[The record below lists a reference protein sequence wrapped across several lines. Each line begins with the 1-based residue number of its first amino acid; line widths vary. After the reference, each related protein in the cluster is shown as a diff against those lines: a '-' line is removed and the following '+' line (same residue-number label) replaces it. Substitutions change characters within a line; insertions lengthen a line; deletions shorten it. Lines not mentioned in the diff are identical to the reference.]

1 MYRAEPSEPHRAS
14 RRVAGL
20 CFALT
25 ALAAPALAQ
34 YEEPPTGKPA
44 NHAVETPADRVK
56 QLMPEFERRRDAIN
70 AELSRLAESPARG
83 DDAWANEWVGEYSCG
98 LTGVTTIISLAP
110 RSGIV
115 CIREGC
121 YSTWEVNTGDIILA
135 DATGVSLKLADQPKP
150 SPLQSLDSEMYFV
163 RWGERRY
170 LIARSKLEEFCN
182 AYNAGALAKR
192 DFWVYP
198 LHRDDR
204 DKKTP
209 TTPPNIAA
217 EFAGLLLTD
226 PIDAGVVKVSDVST
240 KRLES
245 GEIVMHGTITLD
257 AGSADQ
263 VVRGLAFHLVNSKQP
278 LSARVVRTEEH
289 QCEARF
295 VQTLTDR
302 AKVDPPRTGAWMSTL
317 DRGTSC
323 DNVRAPFRMTP

>member
-1 MYRAEPSEPHRAS
+1 MGRAEPTVPNRAS
-14 RRVAGL
+14 RRIAGL
-20 CFALT
+20 CFALMAT
-25 ALAAPALAQ
+25 AVPALAQ
-34 YEEPPTGKPA
+34 DDEPAAAKPA
-44 NHAVETPADRVK
+44 AQAADTPADRVK
-56 QLMPEFERRRDAIN
+56 QLMPEVERRRNAIN
-70 AELSRLAESPARG
+70 AELRRLAESPARG
-83 DDAWANEWVGEYSCG
+83 DDAWANEWAGEYSCG

-135 DATGVSLKLADQPKP
+135 DATGASLKLVDQPKP
-150 SPLQSLDSEMYFV
+150 SALQTLDSEMYFV

-182 AYNAGALAKR
+182 AYNAGTLAKR

-204 DKKTP
+204 GKNTP
-209 TTPPNIAA
+209 TTPPKVAA

-226 PIDAGVVKVSDVST
+226 PIDAGVVKVGDVST
-240 KRLES
+240 ERLES
-245 GEIVMHGTITLD
+245 GELVMRGTLTLD
-257 AGSADQ
+257 AGSADH

-289 QCEARF
+289 LSEARF
-295 VQTLTDR
+295 VQTFTDQ
-302 AKVDPPRTGAWMSTL
+302 AKADPPKNGAWMSTL

-323 DNVRAPFRMTP
+323 DNVRPAKR